1 MSNTNPDS
9 KNAATVREVTI
20 ALLRSLGMTTVFGN
34 PGSTELPFF
43 KQWPADFRYILGL
56 QEASVVAM
64 ADGYAQAT
72 HNAAF
77 VNLHSAVGLGH
88 ALGNIFTAFRNHTPL
103 VITAGQQTRAMLP
116 TEPFL
121 SARDATL
128 FPRPYVKWSC
138 EPARAQEVPAAIA
151 HAYYMAM
158 QKPCGPT
165 FVSIPVDDWDVETE
179 PVTPRQVSFEFA
191 PDPLMLRHV
200 ADALNQSSHP
210 ALIVGPD
217 LDQDSAWDLA
227 VALAERTRASVWVS
241 PLSGRSSFPEDHPLF
256 AGFLPPVRKQ
266 LAEKLT
272 DYDVVVVL
280 GAPIFTYHV
289 HSEGPFVPPGV
300 QLFQMI
306 DDPDAA
312 ARAPLGTSLLCTMK
326 LGLTRLLELV
336 ETTTRPAPPPRARRA
351 TPEATSPMS
360 GAFVM
365 NTIAR
370 TMPPDAIIVE
380 EAPSHRNDMHD
391 YLPIRTSHG
400 FYTGASGGLG
410 YSLPAAAGIALANPN
425 RRIIGILGDGSSM
438 YSVQGL
444 WTAAQHRLPI
454 TFLVLNNQAYVALK
468 SFGEMLEVRDFT
480 GNELPAIDFE
490 SIARGYG
497 CAARRVERAEDLAE
511 ALTCSF
517 ASEGPILLNILVDPG
532 VPRLY

>member
-1 MSNTNPDS
+1 MNNTNPDS
-9 KNAATVREVTI
+9 NNTATVREVTI
-20 ALLRSLGMTTVFGN
+20 TLLRSLGMTTIFGN

-43 KQWPADFRYILGL
+43 KHWPADFRYILGL

-77 VNLHSAVGLGH
+77 VNLHSAVGVGH

-138 EPARAQEVPAAIA
+138 EPARAQDVPTAIA

-191 PDPLMLRHV
+191 PDPLMLRDV
-200 ADALNQSSHP
+200 ADALNRSSRP

-217 LDQDSAWDLA
+217 VDQDNAWDLA
-227 VALAERTRASVWVS
+227 VALAERTCASVWVS
-241 PLSGRSSFPEDHPLF
+241 PLSGRGSFPEDHPLF
-256 AGFLPPVRKQ
+256 AGFLPPVRKS

-272 DYDVVVVL
+272 GYDVVVVL

-312 ARAPLGTSLLCTMK
+312 ARAPLGTSIRCTMK
-326 LGLTRLLELV
+326 LGLTRLLDLV
-336 ETTTRPAPPPRARRA
+336 ETTTRPAPPPRRRCT
-351 TPEATSPMS
+351 TPEATNPMS

-365 NTIAR
+365 HTIAH

-380 EAPSHRNDMHD
+380 EAPSHRNDMHE
-391 YLPIRTSHG
+391 YLPIRISHG

-410 YSLPAAAGIALANPN
+410 YSLPAAVGIALANPN
-425 RRIIGILGDGSSM
+425 RRIIGLLGDGSSM

-444 WTAAQHRLPI
+444 WTAAQYRLPI

-497 CAARRVERAEDLAE
+497 CAAGRVERAEDLAA
-511 ALTCSF
+511 ALTDSF
-517 ASEGPILLNILVDPG
+517 ASNGPILLNILVDPG

>member
-1 MSNTNPDS
+1 M
-9 KNAATVREVTI
+9 REVTI
-20 ALLRSLGMTTVFGN
+20 DLLRSLGMTTVFGN

-77 VNLHSAVGLGH
+77 VNLHSATGLGH
-88 ALGNIFTAFRNHTPL
+88 ALGSIFTAFRNHAPL
-103 VITAGQQTRAMLP
+103 VVTAGQQTRAMLP

-138 EPARAQEVPAAIA
+138 EPARAQDVPAALA

-165 FVSIPVDDWDVETE
+165 FVSIPVDDWDVEAE

-191 PDPLMLRHV
+191 PDPLMLRQV
-200 ADALNQSSHP
+200 ANALNHSSHP

-217 LDQDSAWDLA
+217 VDQDDAWDLA
-227 VALAERTRASVWVS
+227 VALAERTRASVWAS
-241 PLSGRSSFPEDHPLF
+241 PLSGRGSFPEDHPLF
-256 AGFLPPVRKQ
+256 VGFLPPVRKR

-272 DYDVVVVL
+272 GYDVVVVL

-289 HSEGPFVPPGV
+289 HSEGAFVPPGV
-300 QLFQMI
+300 RLFQMI

-312 ARAPLGTSLLCTMK
+312 ARAPVGTSVLCTMK

-351 TPEATSPMS
+351 TPQATNPMS

-365 NTIAR
+365 STIAR
-370 TMPPDAIIVE
+370 TMPPGAIIVE

-391 YLPIRTSHG
+391 YLPIRISHG

-425 RRIIGILGDGSSM
+425 RRVIGILGDGSSM

-444 WTAAQHRLPI
+444 WTAVQHHLPI
-454 TFLVLNNQAYVALK
+454 TFLILNNQAYVALK
-468 SFGEMLEVRDFT
+468 SFGEMLEVHGFT

-490 SIARGYG
+490 AIARGYG
-497 CAARRVERAEDLAE
+497 CTAYRVERAEDLAE
-511 ALTCSF
+511 ALTCAF
-517 ASEGPILLNILVDPG
+517 ASEGPTLLNILVDPG
-532 VPRLY
+532 VSPLY